1 MMEQNKREEPT
12 PITMVISEVAK
23 LDRLREYEEWA
34 NDLIRA
40 VKTFEGFAGVDV
52 IRPGDH
58 SHPEYVLIII
68 FDGFDHLKS
77 WQESQIFAE
86 LMAHSEEL
94 IVGEAQ
100 IQKASGLELWFT
112 LPDESRF
119 MPRPAY
125 YKMVIVSMIGV
136 FSIVL
141 LVNAVFGPLLDTLP
155 YLLSLLISVTA
166 VSALMTYPVMPY
178 LTHWLNPWLYPTQK
192 KVSAGQ
198 G

>member
-40 VKTFEGFAGVDV
+40 VKTFEGFAGVDI

-192 KVSAGQ
+192 KVGAGQ

>member
-100 IQKASGLELWFT
+100 IQKASGLGLWFT

-119 MPRPAY
+119 MPRPAH

-141 LVNAVFGPLLDTLP
+141 LVNAVFGQLLDTLP

>member
-34 NDLIRA
+34 NDLVRA

-141 LVNAVFGPLLDTLP
+141 LVNAVFGSLLDTLP

>member
-40 VKTFEGFAGVDV
+40 VKTFEGFAGVDI

>member
-23 LDRLREYEEWA
+23 LDRLQEYEEWA

-40 VKTFEGFAGVDV
+40 VKTFEGFAGVDI

-68 FDGFDHLKS
+68 FDGFDHLKT
-77 WQESQIFAE
+77 WQESQIFVE

>member
-34 NDLIRA
+34 NDLVRA